1 MVHNDRTPQDVLS
14 DMDRWVAGDVIF
26 LDFWCSS
33 SRSFW
38 LDCWRAGVGRPSVC
52 EVAVVTPR
60 KVPIDP
66 EVLTPAGQRA
76 VRDIT
81 RRFTIVFLVFGLF
94 VAGAFTFYVNN
105 TQSSGKCFAKQYA
118 WDEFT
123 FNNKQQSKQ
132 LTLDGFTGQVL
143 LARQLANASRK
154 SNFDAEKKQLG
165 DRPSC

>member
-1 MVHNDRTPQDVLS
+1 M
-14 DMDRWVAGDVIF
+14 
-26 LDFWCSS
+26 
-33 SRSFW
+33 
-38 LDCWRAGVGRPSVC
+38 
-52 EVAVVTPR
+52 TPR

-81 RRFTIVFLVFGLF
+81 RRFTTVFIVFGLF
-94 VAGAFTFYVNN
+94 VAGAFAFYVSN
-105 TQSSGKCFAKQYA
+105 TQSSSKCYAKQYA

-154 SNFDAEKKQLG
+154 ANFDAEKKQLG
-165 DRPSC
+165 NRPSC